1 MTMRIMYNF
10 CLFPIIKSTCYEDS
24 GKYGE
29 PAKKVNMDSHP
40 HLEYAPISDLTNRK
54 YYKFLYMSREFFYF
68 PLLLF
73 KNFKDLILN
82 GPYLHPNHHRVQGR
96 QQLRRDLGQ
105 SFGAVEIFISRCYD
119 AVV

>member
-1 MTMRIMYNF
+1 
-10 CLFPIIKSTCYEDS
+10 
-24 GKYGE
+24 
-29 PAKKVNMDSHP
+29 MDSHP
-40 HLEYAPISDLTNRK
+40 HPEYAPISDLTNRK
-54 YYKFLYMSREFFYF
+54 YYKFLYMSREFFYL

-119 AVV
+119 VVV